1 MAFFNLTQLGPQ
13 NPFHS
18 HCSTGNSEKVTS
30 NGESTKSGSMS
41 CVGSDIPQPLP
52 SLTSQMY
59 GNHNISSSHAGSHT
73 KFSEMRIKHQRNN
86 DGMSIW
92 N

>member
-18 HCSTGNSEKVTS
+18 HCSTDKSQKVTS
-30 NGESTKSGSMS
+30 NGESTKSES

-52 SLTSQMY
+52 SLMSQVY
-59 GNHNISSSHAGSHT
+59 GNHNISSSHDGSHT

-86 DGMSIW
+86 DGRSVW